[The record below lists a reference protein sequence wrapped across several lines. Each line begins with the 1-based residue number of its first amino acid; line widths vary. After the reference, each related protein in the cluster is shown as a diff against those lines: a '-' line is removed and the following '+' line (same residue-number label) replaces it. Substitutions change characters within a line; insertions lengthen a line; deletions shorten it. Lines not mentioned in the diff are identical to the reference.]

1 MDDKLKSIIESKA
14 NLEDYFDEYRDN
26 SDFLYHYFSQD
37 ISRILD
43 TNYLLYGD
51 KLSISDNVKLAK
63 IIILRNF
70 NYDMFDRIISTILRA
85 GWPKEAEAILSDVFK
100 YVDDKK
106 IDLDKL
112 NNYVKSRYY
121 RANPLKAI
129 ENSPNNII
137 YISNVKS
144 DEFKYIVDRLRSG
157 GYLFT
162 KENDLFLQDNVYN
175 NYDNFIYF
183 INNSKFDID
192 ISEKLNKSLS
202 DFNSDE
208 LHDCYQKCNNK
219 EIKKTILKMLN
230 YHNYNLDTII
240 KNEDIY
246 LMYDN
251 NKNQILDLL
260 KGLKNSSFS
269 KDIILQM
276 NRVDMD
282 FINEAEKIIGDNLKI
297 SPIINQDIQKKATG
311 PWNYKS
317 YTVDEIR
324 KSEAVFDLY
333 TNTVSDIKDKDG
345 EIKSLSPLEKY
356 VAAYILTTKF
366 APYTPE
372 DNITE
377 DYNTSRSVYE
387 FMDKITNRKIVCT
400 GYVHLLREFLYRMG
414 LKDTIRWD
422 VHSHKEE
429 LKGYMGRNNHS
440 RMIIHLVDSKYNI
453 DGLYMSDPT
462 WDEGFGLYKHAHMLM
477 AQDEIKNVDP
487 EFTNQ
492 DLHLDEMHKIEEAL
506 NVNDAHT
513 LFNKKIP
520 KEAIIK
526 AYLAVEHF
534 LDKNMKMVKNDSEYK
549 LLEFCDMAQRLGYDD
564 IIRQKNEE
572 IYQELLQMKP
582 SEIVGY
588 SNLIGVL
595 DSNLSTMIEKKSE
608 TDYSINILK
617 GKEDDNIYVNL
628 SGNTKNVDISLISE
642 EYKTTLLNKKI
653 FSAQVYVM
661 KDKPILEQ
669 YAEIMDSIRRFHEIV
684 DNNSLENS
692 ENRLK

>member
-14 NLEDYFDEYRDN
+14 NLEDYFDEYCDN

-37 ISRILD
+37 LSRILD
-43 TNYLLYGD
+43 TNYLFYGD

-63 IIILRNF
+63 MIILQNF
-70 NYDMFDRIISTILRA
+70 NYDMFDRIISTFLRA
-85 GWPKEAEAILSDVFK
+85 GWPIEAEAILSDVFK

-144 DEFKYIVDRLRSG
+144 DEFKYIVDRLKSG

-183 INNSKFDID
+183 INNSKYDID

-219 EIKKTILKMLN
+219 EIKETILKMLN

-297 SPIINQDIQKKATG
+297 SPIINQEIQKKATG

-324 KSEAVFDLY
+324 KSEAIFDLY
-333 TNTVSDIKDKDG
+333 TNTVSDI
-345 EIKSLSPLEKY
+345 Y
-356 VAAYILTTKF
+356 
-366 APYTPE
+366 
-372 DNITE
+372 
-377 DYNTSRSVYE
+377 
-387 FMDKITNRKIVCT
+387 
-400 GYVHLLREFLYRMG
+400 
-414 LKDTIRWD
+414 
-422 VHSHKEE
+422 
-429 LKGYMGRNNHS
+429 
-440 RMIIHLVDSKYNI
+440 
-453 DGLYMSDPT
+453 
-462 WDEGFGLYKHAHMLM
+462 
-477 AQDEIKNVDP
+477 
-487 EFTNQ
+487 
-492 DLHLDEMHKIEEAL
+492 
-506 NVNDAHT
+506 
-513 LFNKKIP
+513 
-520 KEAIIK
+520 
-526 AYLAVEHF
+526 
-534 LDKNMKMVKNDSEYK
+534 
-549 LLEFCDMAQRLGYDD
+549 
-564 IIRQKNEE
+564 
-572 IYQELLQMKP
+572 
-582 SEIVGY
+582 
-588 SNLIGVL
+588 
-595 DSNLSTMIEKKSE
+595 
-608 TDYSINILK
+608 
-617 GKEDDNIYVNL
+617 
-628 SGNTKNVDISLISE
+628 
-642 EYKTTLLNKKI
+642 
-653 FSAQVYVM
+653 
-661 KDKPILEQ
+661 
-669 YAEIMDSIRRFHEIV
+669 
-684 DNNSLENS
+684 
-692 ENRLK
+692 